1 MSVAIALGGGAPN
14 LTLMTGALLALDKA
28 GVEFKVMT
36 TTGAGMVAGLLY
48 AAPRLEDE
56 SEDWKTARQRAL
68 RATREMG
75 IDDLIYDQLPVN
87 YKIFQKPGKLAEAY
101 AHVMN
106 PFVLSIPRE
115 TRRQRLLGDMVGFAA
130 AMMQPS
136 DLRPSSQGLCQPPP
150 WIEIHVDFDQLAK
163 NLAPANRTFRLT
175 AYCIEDGDERT
186 FDQSEITAEHFKA
199 ALAMPF
205 IYAPY
210 KMVDDRDG
218 EVKTWLEGSAFR
230 TMELNPGDV
239 MSENKIETLIY
250 FDLMGNDK
258 LIGEPRNLVDA
269 WGKSIVAPLTQIAQ
283 HQLSAAEMKLAA
295 VTLLNQYSDT
305 VEEWQ
310 ELTWDLKK
318 LVDEEKLIGKDKE
331 RDALIAKIDKMI
343 DERRE
348 KINKQ
353 FDERVHTI
361 VDRLDGDS
369 DMAAKIKSGLEKRQE
384 AAEKKMARLKKRGAG
399 HKTDRAMDEEAERLE
414 EELYQAGEDAIYQ
427 AIFKAGREELSAMPN
442 MMRMPFRDNIPD
454 DYWPKVLDWSHSNM
468 SYLFDK
474 GFETGQK
481 FVQENWKALG
491 LKTKP
496 PAAVFRMTEPA

>member
-1 MSVAIALGGGAPN
+1 MTVAIALGGGAPN
-14 LTLMTGALLALDKA
+14 LTLMTGALLALDEA

-48 AAPRLEDE
+48 AAPRLEE
-56 SEDWKTARQRAL
+56 GEDWKAARRRAL
-68 RATREMG
+68 RGTREMG
-75 IDDLIYDQLPVN
+75 IDDLIYDQMPVN

-106 PFVLSIPRE
+106 PVVLSIPRE

-136 DLRPSSQGLCQPPP
+136 DLKPSSQGLCQPPP
-150 WIEIHVDFDQLAK
+150 WIEIHVDFSQLAK
-163 NLAPANRTFRLT
+163 NLEPGKRTFRLT

-210 KMVDDRDG
+210 KMDPDGNG

-239 MSENKIETLIY
+239 MSKNDVTTLIY

-283 HQLSAAEMKLAA
+283 HQLAAAEMKMAA
-295 VTLLNQYSDT
+295 VTLLNQYADT
-305 VEEWQ
+305 VEKLQ
-310 ELTWDLKK
+310 KLTWKLKK
-318 LVDEEKLIGKDKE
+318 LVDEEKLAGKDKE

-343 DERRE
+343 DEQRDE
-348 KINKQ
+348 INKE
-353 FDERVHTI
+353 FDDRVGTI

-369 DMAAKIKSGLEKRQE
+369 DLAAKIQAGLEQRQE
-384 AAEKKMARLKKRGAG
+384 AADRKISRMKQRGSD
-399 HKTDRAMDEEAERLE
+399 HKTDRQIDEVAEELE
-414 EELYQAGEDAIYQ
+414 EQLYKAGEAAIYQ
-427 AIFKAGREELSAMPN
+427 AIFKAGREELSALPN
-442 MMRMPFRDNIPD
+442 MIRMPFRDHIPD

-468 SYLFDK
+468 SYLFDR
-474 GFETGQK
+474 GYETAQAFIDK
-481 FVQENWKALG
+481 NWEKLG
-491 LKTKP
+491 LKAAPSRAVYSMNKP
-496 PAAVFRMTEPA
+496 A

>member
-14 LTLMTGALLALDKA
+14 LTLMTGALLALDEA

-48 AAPRLEDE
+48 AAPRLEHPG
-56 SEDWKTARQRAL
+56 EDWKTARRRAL
-68 RATREMG
+68 RGTREMG
-75 IDDLIYDQLPVN
+75 IDDLIYDQIPVN

-101 AHVMN
+101 AHAVN

-115 TRRQRLLGDMVGFAA
+115 TRRQRLLGDMVGLAA
-130 AMMQPS
+130 AMLQPS
-136 DLRPSSQGLCQPPP
+136 SLSPSSQGLCQPPP
-150 WIEIHVDFDQLAK
+150 WIEIHVDFSQLAR
-163 NLAPANRTFRLT
+163 NLGPGGRTFRLT

-186 FDQSEITAEHFKA
+186 FDQDEITAEHFKA

-210 KMVDDRDG
+210 RMRDDRDG
-218 EVKTWLEGSAFR
+218 QVKTWLEGSAFR

-239 MSENKIETLIY
+239 MSENEIKTLIY

-258 LIGEPRNLVDA
+258 LIGPPKNLVDA

-283 HQLSAAEMKLAA
+283 HQLAAAEMKLAA

-305 VEEWQ
+305 VEDWQ
-310 ELTWDLKK
+310 NLTWDLKK

-331 RDALIAKIDKMI
+331 RDALIARIDAMI

-348 KINKQ
+348 KINARY
-353 FDERVHTI
+353 DERVRTI

-369 DMAAKIKSGLEKRQE
+369 DMAAKIEAGLQKRQQ
-384 AAEKKMARLKKRGAG
+384 AAERKLARLQGRVTD
-399 HKTDRAMDEEAERLE
+399 HKTDRALDEEAERLE

-442 MMRMPFRDNIPD
+442 MIRMPFRNHIPD
-454 DYWPKVLDWSHSNM
+454 EYWPNVLDWSHSNM
-468 SYLFDK
+468 AYLFDR
-474 GFETGQK
+474 GYETGKK
-481 FVQENWKALG
+481 FVAENGAALG
-491 LKTKP
+491 LKAK
-496 PAAVFRMTEPA
+496 PAAA